1 MCSEGQSYGE
11 HDVEAGESHKVVHAP
26 LNNEPGNC
34 ENNCDVIRTIVMSLK
49 KTTRKMSL
57 ITRVGSK
64 LLFGLAYIIVV
75 N

>member
-49 KTTRKMSL
+49 KQHVRCHW
-57 ITRVGSK
+57 
-64 LLFGLAYIIVV
+64 
-75 N
+75 